1 MNDKIYIYGDYC
13 AVMYVGE
20 YKDDKWDGMGTLYR
34 TDGSILYK
42 GEYKAGKRH
51 GMGTLYRSDGS
62 VSYKGEC
69 KDDKMHGMGVIYDVE
84 GFISYEG
91 EFKENKYDGLGTMY
105 IRGGSIF
112 YKGEWEN
119 HDTKSVLEVD
129 LSNRHRGDKNLNS
142 TCIINDKINALHEEI
157 SALHEKINI
166 LNKKINALYVITKD
180 SNDGSILYNGER
192 DNNIP
197 SPLLEI
203 DISDRHSCHKNLNSI
218 GNINEKIDAMYD
230 YIDKMGGIID
240 LPWSGELLLY
250 PYYNHFDDETSKYKV
265 GSLTAFWG
273 LLQDWDDGSGF
284 PFYTDRK
291 NHTCYDFQ
299 KYMEVFMDYSSKI
312 KSSCPSIYK
321 VIIGLLMKLDKN
333 ENLNDTFPNI
343 DITFI
348 NKIRDM
354 ILNEEIELTEESFE
368 KAYAEAR
375 RGCK

>member
-1 MNDKIYIYGDYC
+1 MSDEIYIYGNYC
-13 AVMYVGE
+13 SIMYVGE
-20 YKDDKWDGMGTLYR
+20 YKEDKWDGLGILYR

-51 GMGTLYRSDGS
+51 GMGILYRTDGS
-62 VSYKGEC
+62 VSCKCEY
-69 KDDKMHGMGVIYDVE
+69 KDDKMHGMGILYDIE
-84 GFISYEG
+84 GIIDYEG

-105 IRGGSIF
+105 NTRDDSIF
-112 YKGEWEN
+112 YSGEWKDNACLEN
-119 HDTKSVLEVD
+119 D
-129 LSNRHRGDKNLNS
+129 LSNSHSGDKNLNS
-142 TCIINDKINALHEEI
+142 TCIINEKINAF
-157 SALHEKINI
+157 HEKINI
-166 LNKKINALYVITKD
+166 LNKKINSLYGITLD
-180 SNDGSILYNGER
+180 INDG
-192 DNNIP
+192 
-197 SPLLEI
+197 I
-203 DISDRHSCHKNLNSI
+203 DLSDSRSGDKHLNSI

-321 VIIGLLMKLDKN
+321 VIIALLMKLDRN

-348 NKIRDM
+348 NKIRDT
-354 ILNEEIELTEESFE
+354 ILNEEIELTDELFE
-368 KAYAEAR
+368 KAYEDAR
-375 RGCK
+375 LACT